1 MMIARPKEYFMIQ
14 ILDRKFVI
22 EFKQQ
27 HKWKVVEMRDD
38 IVRIERDNVSVILD
52 RDEFERYFKVVQE
65 EVQDDRIKRM
75 Q

>member
-52 RDEFERYFKVVQE
+52 RDEFERYFKVVQG